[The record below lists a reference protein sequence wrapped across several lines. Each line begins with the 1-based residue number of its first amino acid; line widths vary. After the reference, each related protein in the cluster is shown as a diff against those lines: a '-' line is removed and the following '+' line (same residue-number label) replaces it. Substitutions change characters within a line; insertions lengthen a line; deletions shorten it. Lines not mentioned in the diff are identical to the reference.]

1 MPKTN
6 LPGTQSFLGFDAIRD
21 DVVVM
26 KDGALRAVLM
36 ASSMNFELKST
47 EEQDAIV
54 YAYQDFLNSLDFPI
68 QFVVHSRRL
77 DIEEY
82 LVQIEARGKDQPNEL
97 LRLQTAEYAKF
108 VRGFVELANIM
119 AKTFYVVIPFT
130 PVEQTKAS
138 LSDRILAAF
147 KPRQALKE
155 AGRFEEFRNQLWQRV
170 EHVIAGLGRFGVR
183 AVPLNTEELIEL
195 FYSLYRPGE
204 AAKAGLEALRQ
215 LEFRT

>member
-1 MPKTN
+1 MPATN
-6 LPGTQSFLGFDAIRD
+6 LPATQAFLNFDSIHD
-21 DVVVM
+21 DVVAM
-26 KDGALRAVLM
+26 KDGSLRAVLM

-54 YAYQDFLNSLDFPI
+54 YAYQDFLNSLDFSI

-82 LVQIEARGKDQPNEL
+82 LAGIETRGKDQPNEL
-97 LRLQTAEYAKF
+97 LRMQTAEYATF

-130 PVEQTKAS
+130 PVEQTRAS
-138 LSDRILAAF
+138 WSDRILAAF
-147 KPRQALKE
+147 RPQAALKE
-155 AGRFEEFRNQLWQRV
+155 TARFEEFRNQLWQRV

-204 AAKAGLEALRQ
+204 AAKAGLESLRQ

>member
-1 MPKTN
+1 MSKTN
-6 LPGTQSFLGFDAIRD
+6 LPATQAFLDFDSLHD

-26 KDGALRAVLM
+26 KDGSLRAILM

-82 LVQIEARGKDQPNEL
+82 LKGIEAREKDQPNEL
-97 LRLQTAEYAKF
+97 LRMQTAEYVTF

-119 AKTFYVVIPFT
+119 AKTFYVVIPFL

-138 LSDRILAAF
+138 WGDRILAAF
-147 KPRQALKE
+147 RPQATLKE

-183 AVPLNTEELIEL
+183 AVALNTEELIEL

-215 LEFRT
+215 LEFRA